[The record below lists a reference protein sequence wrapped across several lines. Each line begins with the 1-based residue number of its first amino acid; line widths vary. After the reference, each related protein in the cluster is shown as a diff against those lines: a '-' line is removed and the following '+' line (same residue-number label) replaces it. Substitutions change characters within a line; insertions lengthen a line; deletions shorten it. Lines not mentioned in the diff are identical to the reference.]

1 MSQRVADQAGGWGDS
16 AKCGILSSR
25 QTHGCARDVQMSSIG
40 ANAEASSSVGKRID
54 VNREVDSL
62 RVKSGVPHAP
72 QKLRVVVI
80 PLLPCTWWVP
90 GVPATWRSAL
100 YTTTPEA
107 NAAPLESWQSR
118 QWQFS
123 IAMGALAQW

>member
-25 QTHGCARDVQMSSIG
+25 QTHGCARD
-40 ANAEASSSVGKRID
+40 AEASSSVGKRID
-54 VNREVDSL
+54 VNCEVDSL

-123 IAMGALAQW
+123 IAMGALAQR